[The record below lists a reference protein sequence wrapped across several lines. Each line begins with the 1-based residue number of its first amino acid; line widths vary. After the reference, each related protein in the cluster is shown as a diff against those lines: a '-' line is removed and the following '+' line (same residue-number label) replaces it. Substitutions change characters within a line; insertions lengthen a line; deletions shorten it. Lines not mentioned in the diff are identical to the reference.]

1 MIKAIPLITFEHN
14 GTKKR
19 GAVYEFSDQTAKL
32 LAAKGLVELLPMNVK
47 KNITESSVALPAEQ
61 VSPEKTV
68 IKSESGVSRKRTR
81 KEKS

>member
-19 GAVYEFSDQTAKL
+19 GMVYEFSDQTARQ
-32 LAAKGLVELLPMNVK
+32 LAEKGLVELLPMNVK
-47 KNITESSVALPAEQ
+47 KNITESSVVLPAEQ
-61 VSPEKTV
+61 VLPEPTV
-68 IKSESGVSRKRTR
+68 TKSESGVSRKRTR

>member
-32 LAAKGLVELLPMNVK
+32 LAEKGLVELLPMSVK
-47 KNITESSVALPAEQ
+47 KNIQESSAVLPAEQ
-61 VSPEKTV
+61 ALPEQTV
-68 IKSESGVSRKRTR
+68 TKSETGVSRKRT
-81 KEKS
+81 KTEK

>member
-32 LAAKGLVELLPMNVK
+32 LAAKGLVELLPVNVK
-47 KNITESSVALPAEQ
+47 KNIAESSAVLPAEQ
-61 VSPEKTV
+61 ALPEQTV
-68 IKSESGVSRKRTR
+68 TKSETGVSRKRT
-81 KEKS
+81 KTEKS